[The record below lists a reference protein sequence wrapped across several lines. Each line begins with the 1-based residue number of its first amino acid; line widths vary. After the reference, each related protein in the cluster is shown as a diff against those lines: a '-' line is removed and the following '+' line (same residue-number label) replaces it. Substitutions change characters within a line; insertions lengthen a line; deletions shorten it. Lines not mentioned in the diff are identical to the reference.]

1 MILDR
6 FYVPAENELI
16 YHYCRPEA
24 FLEIISSRTIWAS
37 AYFALNDSTERRW
50 GHSMFVKAADAL
62 RAQAGEGFMN
72 KMGTMVTAAHENSI
86 VMIASYSL
94 DADVLSQWRAYASDG
109 QGFAI
114 GFSATQIKMA
124 AKPSRVLYDG
134 DLQFK
139 ELLGNLTH
147 VYQYE
152 KSLGFKYDDQF
163 VGHCYKIGLDLCA
176 YKNPA
181 FNEEKEIRYVH
192 VTGLHPQFKKIIAAG
207 ARGHDGK
214 RIAPP
219 SKVHFRI
226 SKGVVVPYVALDYTN
241 RSTVSPIKE
250 VILGPRNEN
259 SELNIEVFL
268 NTLGIKD
275 VKVRR
280 STVPYR

>member
-62 RAQAGEGFMN
+62 RAEAGEAFIN
-72 KMGTMVTAAHENSI
+72 KMGTMVTAAHVGTI
-86 VMIASYSL
+86 LMIASYSL
-94 DADVLSQWRAYASDG
+94 DADVLSQWRAYTGDG

-124 AKPSRVLYDG
+124 AKPSRVLYDE

-152 KSLGFKYDDQF
+152 KSLWFKYDDQF
-163 VGHCYKIGLDLCA
+163 LGHCYKMAWTFAPIRIQRSRRKRKSDMSTS
-176 YKNPA
+176 PA
-181 FNEEKEIRYVH
+181 
-192 VTGLHPQFKKIIAAG
+192 
-207 ARGHDGK
+207 
-214 RIAPP
+214 
-219 SKVHFRI
+219 S
-226 SKGVVVPYVALDYTN
+226 
-241 RSTVSPIKE
+241 
-250 VILGPRNEN
+250 IL
-259 SELNIEVFL
+259 SS
-268 NTLGIKD
+268 
-275 VKVRR
+275 RR
-280 STVPYR
+280 S